1 MKTFKNITCDINDF
15 IALLTF
21 NRPEVLNALNTATL
35 KEAHEAISEIEADD
49 KVKVVVFTGAGRS
62 FVAGADIEE
71 MSTKNPEQA
80 RPYLELGHGLFNR
93 VQDMDKPV
101 IAAINGFCIGGGM
114 EVALCCDIRLASER
128 AQFGLTET
136 VLGII
141 PGWGATQ
148 RAARLIGPAV
158 TKELIFAGDLIDATR
173 ALGIGLINQILP
185 HQRVLDCAMD
195 MAQKITK
202 KGVFAVKQAKKV
214 INHGLDLPLKDA
226 LSAEIEA
233 CLECFATHDQKE
245 GMKAFLEKRRPNFTG
260 E

>member
-1 MKTFKNITCDINDF
+1 MKTYQNITCEINES

-35 KEAHEAISEIEADD
+35 EEAHDAVSQIEGDSG
-49 KVKVVVFTGAGRS
+49 VKVVVFTGAGRS

-71 MSTKNPEQA
+71 MSTKTPEQA
-80 RPYLELGHGLFNR
+80 RPYLELGHSLFNK
-93 VQDMDKPV
+93 VQQMEKPV

-114 EVALCCDIRLASER
+114 EVALSCDIRLASER

-136 VLGII
+136 ILGII

-158 TKELIFAGDLIDATR
+158 TKELIFAGDLIDAPR
-173 ALGIGLINQILP
+173 ALNIGLINQILP
-185 HQRVLDCAMD
+185 HQRVLDCALD
-195 MAQKITK
+195 MAEKIAK

-226 LSAEIEA
+226 LDAEIEA
-233 CLECFATHDQKE
+233 CLACFATKDQKE
-245 GMKAFLEKRRPNFTG
+245 GMKAFLEKRAPKFTG
-260 E
+260 D